1 MHAGLTGGK
10 TRALLDMDQR
20 EARDTFVFGQNGATG
35 SITDERERQ
44 AIIVAAENAP
54 GVKAVDDHLA
64 WIDTQAK
71 AL

>member
-1 MHAGLTGGK
+1 LTSTGG
-10 TRALLDMDQR
+10 A

-35 SITDERERQ
+35 SITDERDERERQ

>member
-1 MHAGLTGGK
+1 
-10 TRALLDMDQR
+10 MDQR
-20 EARDTFVFGQNGATG
+20 EERIARDTFVFGQNGATG